1 MESPDDQAAMVTYDD
16 AAMVIQQHPDRYA
29 GVGLCIYDGLVFIDL
44 DDALDADSA
53 IHDPWCADLLAD
65 AQELSAFVEVSQSGR
80 GLHIIGWGT
89 TTTAGHKDVGIEV
102 YGSRR
107 FVAITGNV
115 WGSASADL
123 GDITEL
129 ADRACAEHAQ
139 RVRNRRSERLPL
151 METPDLNKVRP
162 NHDDPW
168 PHVLSAFDPSERD
181 TWVKIGLALGR
192 AFPDDA
198 AIFEHYRRWA
208 MAAPNYIA
216 GKDDRTMHDIFQRQS
231 KQPSSNVYTLD
242 LLLADASDQGKHAAL
257 FLDDF
262 ESITAPDVPVTPQ
275 KVMFGW
281 NLHALTTDE
290 LVNRAPDKRF
300 IIERMLPAA
309 RTAMIGR
316 GGLGKTM
323 LLLYEAL
330 HVAAG
335 MTLYGEYSILE
346 PGRVLFVTA
355 EEERP
360 LLSKRA
366 ALLLDRLTWYED
378 VKQHAF
384 TSLAIQDVSGHIPRL
399 ISQQKTGEF
408 AVTAWVQQFI
418 DGYQDAGIKWVIFDP
433 VSAFG
438 LNENAMNDSAVVM
451 MEAATRISN
460 GLNGCAVTF
469 VHHTSKGDAR
479 SNIADAHSGRGG
491 SAFGD
496 ASRSTR
502 VLTGRANLPAGSPIY
517 DAETRTSRLTLHQ
530 VKNSYAAPQPG
541 IDIDITDGYRIAV
554 AADMPVRTDVDFWMR
569 VAHVI
574 RQEEEATGFAP
585 SIETLTRAGSYGMR
599 RDAVR
604 QKLMNGVA
612 ERRLSLIGHPSD
624 KRKRGVVLNHDFIE

>member
-1 MESPDDQAAMVTYDD
+1 MESPEDQAAMVNYDD
-16 AAMVIQQHPDRYA
+16 AAMVIEQHPDRYA
-29 GVGLCIYDGLVFIDL
+29 GVGLCINDGMVFIDL
-44 DDALDADSA
+44 DDSLDTDGS
-53 IHDPWCADLLAD
+53 IRDPWCADLLSD

-80 GLHIIGWGT
+80 GLHIIGFGHT
-89 TTTAGHKDVGIEV
+89 STAGHKDVGIEV

-115 WGSASADL
+115 WGTAPTEL

-129 ADRACAEHAQ
+129 ADRARAEHSQ
-139 RVRNRRSERLPL
+139 RVRSRLPERSL
-151 METPDLNKVRP
+151 IDAPDHHMP
-162 NHDDPW
+162 PQDEPW
-168 PHVLSAFDPSERD
+168 MHVLSAFDPADRD
-181 TWVKIGLALGR
+181 VWVKVGLALGR

-198 AIFEHYRRWA
+198 AIFEHYRQWA
-208 MAAPNYIA
+208 MAAPNYVS
-216 GKDDRTMHDIFQRQS
+216 GKDDRTMQDIFQRQA

-242 LLLADASDQGKHAAL
+242 LLLADASDRGKHAAL

-262 ESITAPDVPVTPQ
+262 EAVTAYDAPMPSQTVI
-275 KVMFGW
+275 FGW
-281 NLHALTTDE
+281 NLHALTADE
-290 LVNRAPDKRF
+290 LMNRAPDKRF
-300 IIERMLPAA
+300 IIDRMLPAA

-335 MTLYGEYSILE
+335 MTLYGDYSILE

-355 EEERP
+355 EEERS

-366 ALLLDRLTWYED
+366 AMLLDRLSWYD
-378 VKQHAF
+378 DIKQHAF

-399 ISQQKTGEF
+399 ISQQKSGEF
-408 AVTAWVQQFI
+408 GVTTWVQKFI
-418 DGYQDAGIKWVIFDP
+418 DGYQHSGIKWVIFDP

-438 LNENAMNDSAVVM
+438 LNENAMNDSAMVM

-460 GLNGCAVTF
+460 GLGGCAVTF

-479 SNIADAHSGRGG
+479 GNIVDAHSGRGG

-502 VLTGRANLPAGSPIY
+502 VLTGRTNLPAGSPIY
-517 DAETRTSRLTLHQ
+517 DIETRTSRLTLHQ
-530 VKNSYAAPQPG
+530 VKNSYAAPQPA
-541 IDIDITDGYRIAV
+541 IDIDIVDGYRIEV
-554 AADMPVRTDVDFWMR
+554 AAETPARTDIDFWMR
-569 VAHVI
+569 VGEVI
-574 RQEEEATGFAP
+574 RQEESATGFAP

-612 ERRLSLIGHPSD
+612 ERRLSVIGHPSD

>member
-1 MESPDDQAAMVTYDD
+1 MESPDDQAAMVDYD
-16 AAMVIQQHPDRYA
+16 AASVVMAEHPDRYA
-29 GVGLCIYDGLVFIDL
+29 GVGLCIHDGLVFIDL
-44 DDALDADSA
+44 DDALDPSGAVR
-53 IHDPWCADLLAD
+53 DPWCADLLAD
-65 AQELSAFVEVSQSGR
+65 AEELSAFIEISQSGR
-80 GLHIIGWGT
+80 GLHIIGLGHT
-89 TTTAGHKDVGIEV
+89 ATAGHKGVGIEV

-107 FVAITGNV
+107 FVAITGTV
-115 WGSASADL
+115 WGAAPAAL

-129 ADRACAEHAQ
+129 ADRTRAEHAE
-139 RVRNRRSERLPL
+139 RVRSQRAERLPL
-151 METPDLNKVRP
+151 MDAPVPDTPPRHEK
-162 NHDDPW
+162 PW
-168 PHVLSAFDPSERD
+168 PHVLSAFDPADREV
-181 TWVKIGLALGR
+181 WFKVGLALGR

-198 AIFEHYRRWA
+198 AIFEHYRQWA
-208 MAAPNYIA
+208 MTAPNYVA
-216 GKDDRTMHDIFQRQS
+216 GKDDRTMQDIFQRQA
-231 KQPSSNVYTLD
+231 KQPSGNVYTLD
-242 LLLADASDQGKHAAL
+242 LLLADAAERGKHAAL
-257 FLDDF
+257 FTDDF
-262 ESITAPDVPVTPQ
+262 ETITAPDVPVTPSA
-275 KVMFGW
+275 VIFGW
-281 NLHALTTDE
+281 DRHALTADE

-300 IIERMLPAA
+300 IIDRMLPAA

-366 ALLLDRLTWYED
+366 AMLLDRLAWYED
-378 VKQHAF
+378 VKEHAF
-384 TSLAIQDVSGHIPRL
+384 TSVAIQDVSSHIPRL
-399 ISQQKTGEF
+399 ISQQKSGEF
-408 AVTAWVQQFI
+408 AVTAWVQKFI
-418 DGYQDAGIKWVIFDP
+418 EGYQHAGIRWVIFDP

-438 LNENAMNDSAVVM
+438 LNENAMNDSAMVM

-460 GLNGCAVTF
+460 GLGGCAVTF

-479 SNIADAHSGRGG
+479 GNVVDAHSGRGG

-502 VLTGRANLPAGSPIY
+502 VLTGRANLPAGTPIY
-517 DAETRTSRLTLHQ
+517 DLETRTSRLTLHQ
-530 VKNSYAAPQPG
+530 VKNSYAAPQPA
-541 IDIDITDGYRIAV
+541 IDLDIVDGYQIAV
-554 AADMPVRTDVDFWMR
+554 AAALLERTHVDFWMR
-569 VAHVI
+569 VGEVI

-585 SIETLTRAGSYGMR
+585 SIETLTRAGSFGMR

-612 ERRLSLIGHPSD
+612 ERRLTLVAHPTD